1 MNTKKTLQNIFIFA
15 LLILFLG
22 ACIAMVHPFFTIL
35 LWTIFLYI
43 IFRPLHEKCVKKI
56 NPEKRFVKFKKNLLA
71 GAFSIGILLLIIT
84 PVIFIAILLIQE
96 FINFTQQALQFLK
109 DNPNLFTADGP
120 LNSIYEFLDR
130 IGLNI
135 PNFEI
140 PDIHSYLMQLIQTYS
155 SKVLSIGTS
164 IVSKTGNFVI
174 SLLFVVFALYFCF
187 LDGQYLGSV
196 VKQALPVKPI
206 YMNILTEKFT
216 TITKNLFSGYIL
228 VALYQGIVSFIIM
241 AIFGVKGSLLFSVV
255 LMFCSFIPMV
265 GASLVWL
272 PMGIALCFTTTPL
285 KGILFILICGF
296 CVSVLDNF
304 LRPFLLKDRIN
315 VHPLIIFFSILGGLK
330 VFGMNGLI
338 LGPLTVILFFT
349 VLNML
354 QNSKDTL
361 QTSDLIGDTD
371 DDSDDSDD
379 DV

>member
-1 MNTKKTLQNIFIFA
+1 
-15 LLILFLG
+15 
-22 ACIAMVHPFFTIL
+22 MVHPFFTIL

-43 IFRPLHEKCVKKI
+43 IFRPLHEFFAKKLDSK
-56 NPEKRFVKFKKNLLA
+56 KRTYKFKKNLLA

-84 PVIFIAILLIQE
+84 PVIFIGILLVQE
-96 FINFTQQALQFLK
+96 FVSFTQQILQFLK

-120 LNSIYEFLDR
+120 LSSMYAFIDKL
-130 IGLNI
+130 GLNI

-155 SKVLSIGTS
+155 SKVLTIGTS

-174 SLLFVVFALYFCF
+174 SLLFIVFALYFCF

-196 VKQALPVKPI
+196 VKQALPVKPS
-206 YMNILTEKFT
+206 YMKVLTEKFT
-216 TITKNLFSGYIL
+216 TITKNLFQGYIL
-228 VALYQGIVSFIIM
+228 VALYQGIASFIIM
-241 AIFGVKGSLLFSVV
+241 AIFGVKGALLFSVL
-255 LMFCSFIPMV
+255 LMFCSFIPLV

-272 PMGIALCFTTTPL
+272 PTGIALCFTDSPL
-285 KGILFILICGF
+285 KGILFIIICGF

-315 VHPLIIFFSILGGLK
+315 VHPLIIFFAILGGLK

-354 QNSKDTL
+354 LNSKEELKTP
-361 QTSDLIGDTD
+361 DLVVEAVNGDDKDSTD
-371 DDSDDSDD
+371 D
-379 DV
+379 

>member
-1 MNTKKTLQNIFIFA
+1 
-15 LLILFLG
+15 
-22 ACIAMVHPFFTIL
+22 MVHPFFTIL

-56 NPEKRFVKFKKNLLA
+56 NPEKKLFKFKKNLIA
-71 GAFSIGILLLIIT
+71 GLFSIGILLLIIT
-84 PVIFIAILLIQE
+84 PVIFIAILLVQE

-109 DNPNLFTADGP
+109 DNPNLFTSDGP
-120 LNSIYEFLDR
+120 LTSFYAFLDR

-135 PNFEI
+135 PNLQI
-140 PDIHSYLMQLIQTYS
+140 PDIHSYLMQMLQTYS
-155 SKVLSIGTS
+155 SKVLTIGTS

-228 VALYQGIVSFIIM
+228 VALYQGVVSFIIM

-272 PMGIALCFTTTPL
+272 PMGIAMCFTSSPL
-285 KGILFILICGF
+285 KGILFIVICGF

-338 LGPLTVILFFT
+338 LGPLSVILFFT

-354 QNSKDTL
+354 QNSKDEI
-361 QTSDLIGDTD
+361 QTSEFIKEAVGDD
-371 DDSDDSDD
+371 ESDDSDD
-379 DV
+379 DE